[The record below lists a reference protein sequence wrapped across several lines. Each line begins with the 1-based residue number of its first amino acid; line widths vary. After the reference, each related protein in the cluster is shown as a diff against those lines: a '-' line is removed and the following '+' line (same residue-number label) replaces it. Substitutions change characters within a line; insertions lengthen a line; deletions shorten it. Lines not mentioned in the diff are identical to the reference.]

1 MKTQNKTG
9 GNSILIVLIIAA
21 LVSFGLFAYL
31 QLNYTTAFVVQDV
44 ISAGTLIT
52 EDMLANGTIV
62 MREIPKSLA
71 NDYLVTDF
79 DEINNMYVRDSL
91 KPGKIIF
98 SYDIAKSG
106 DLRNNEILT
115 TYNLEAVTLK
125 ADQVEGL
132 SDSIGKGDKV
142 NIYGIYEYDLS
153 TIKDAYG
160 GEAFPVSALSKDLQ
174 EIFVNNGYKLT
185 DEITF
190 DTVGVTKLLVQ
201 NVPVVDVTRDD
212 FGSVSKVSIGV
223 EPDQAE
229 SIYLS
234 LKTTGT
240 LGITVLPY
248 NDGKYVEKETKGVI
262 TTLELSNKGTIQD
275 VNSK

>member
-9 GNSILIVLIIAA
+9 GNSILVVLIIAA